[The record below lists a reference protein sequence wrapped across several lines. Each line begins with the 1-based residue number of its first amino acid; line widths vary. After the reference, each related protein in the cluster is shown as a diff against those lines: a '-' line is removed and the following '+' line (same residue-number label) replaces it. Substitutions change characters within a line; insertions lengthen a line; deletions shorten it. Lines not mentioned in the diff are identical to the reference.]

1 MELIMDISNKID
13 MIRRR
18 PGMFIGGN
26 SITALW
32 HYLNGY
38 QAAERENAIYR
49 KDGMFPLNFQY
60 MHAYTEYRLRTHDT
74 RGWYYLILNSCNG
87 VEDAALQKFF
97 ELYDGF
103 IRVRMRRYWKAVLT
117 QDNIAWN
124 NQMKRACSCSTRP
137 GYTGFGVGGRLDD
150 MTVREPIYHNPLA
163 VYVIE
168 LTIPAYILAIETAS
182 AIELE
187 RRFFPSRESAMGNKL
202 FPEGAEVYLGPIDS
216 WEEFIAHNISF
227 NKSIVI

>member
-1 MELIMDISNKID
+1 MDVSNRID

-32 HYLNGY
+32 YYLNGY
-38 QAAERENAIYR
+38 LAAERDNTTYR
-49 KDGMFPLNFQY
+49 EEGLFPLPFRY
-60 MHAYTEYRLRTHDT
+60 MSSYTEHRLHVHDN
-74 RGWYYLILNSCNG
+74 RGWYYLILNFCDG
-87 VEDAALQKFF
+87 VEDIALQKFF

-103 IRVRMRRYWKAVLT
+103 RRVRMKRYWKAVLT

-124 NQMKRACSCSTRP
+124 NQMKRACSCSVQP
-137 GYTGFGVGGRLDD
+137 GYTGFGVGGRIDD

-168 LTIPAYILAIETAS
+168 LTIFAYILAIETDS
-182 AIELE
+182 SIQLE
-187 RRFFPSRESAMGNKL
+187 WRFFSSPELAMGDKL
-202 FPEGAEVYLGPIDS
+202 FPEGAEVYFGPIDS
-216 WEEFIAHNISF
+216 WEESIAHNISF
-227 NKSIVI
+227 SKNIVR